1 MMMKRL
7 VKYMRHFLLGTQ
19 AATAIAF
26 ALLIPLVVG
35 AGGMG
40 VDLATA
46 YMVRQRLSHALDAA
60 ALAAAASGDTGT
72 ALQARVDSFLQI
84 NYPSDKI
91 GATYDLTVHE
101 MSGGRIQVSARANFD
116 PFFVDILGIHIINVY
131 AETVVSREIRGL
143 EVAMVLDVTGSM
155 ATNNNIGA
163 LRTAATNFVNILF
176 NRAVFDDNIKIG
188 LVPFATAVNVGPYGL
203 GKNPDGTFYDT
214 PFVSNPNNMKW
225 NVNKTTDWWGCV
237 LTRTYPEDTMD
248 SQASWRWNMFR
259 FTYQGSNES
268 YYRNNYRTEDP
279 KAGIN
284 YGCNKSYIQPL
295 TSNRTQLLS
304 RISGLRADGS
314 TLSNLGMVWGYRVLS
329 PGFPFREGADW
340 GNAQWRKAV
349 VLMTDGDNYLNPHYS
364 AYGTYQGSTVRVNHL
379 NARLAETCTRM
390 KEQGIKVYT
399 VTFTSD
405 ISNATRNFYR
415 SCATD
420 SSKYFDAPTQDD
432 LVDVFERISLEL
444 SNIHI
449 SN

>member
-1 MMMKRL
+1 MKNVIKAIRL
-7 VKYMRHFLLGTQ
+7 FLLATQ

-26 ALLIPLVVG
+26 AMMIPLVVG
-35 AGGMG
+35 AGGLG

-60 ALAAAASGDTGT
+60 ALAAAASGDTGS
-72 ALQARVDSFLQI
+72 ALQAQVNMFLQM

-91 GATYDLTVHE
+91 GATYDLQVQE
-101 MSGGRIQVSARANFD
+101 LSGGKIQVSARANFD

-131 AETVVSREIRGL
+131 AETTVSREIRGL

-155 ATNNNIGA
+155 STNNNIGA
-163 LRTAATNFVNILF
+163 LRTAATNFINILF

-214 PFVSNPNNMKW
+214 PFVNNPGNMKW
-225 NVNKTTDWWGCV
+225 NVNKSTDWWGCV
-237 LTRTYPEDTMD
+237 LTRPYPEDTMD
-248 SQASWRWNMFR
+248 SEAAWRWNMFR

-268 YYRNNYRTEDP
+268 YYRNNYKTEDP

-295 TSNRTQLLS
+295 TSNRTQLLN

-314 TLSNLGMVWGYRVLS
+314 TLSNLGMVWGYRLLS
-329 PGFPFREGADW
+329 PAFPFREGADW
-340 GNAQWRKAV
+340 DNAQWRKAV

-364 AYGTYQGSTVRVNHL
+364 AYGPYTWSTVRVNDL
-379 NARLAETCTRM
+379 NNRLAETCTRM
-390 KEQGIKVYT
+390 KQQGIRVYT
-399 VTFTSD
+399 VTFTSGINQQTKD
-405 ISNATRNFYR
+405 FYR
-415 SCATD
+415 NCATD
-420 SSKYFDAPTQDD
+420 LNKYYDAPTQED
-432 LVDVFERISLEL
+432 LIDVFERISLEL
-444 SNIHI
+444 SNIHL
-449 SN
+449 SQ